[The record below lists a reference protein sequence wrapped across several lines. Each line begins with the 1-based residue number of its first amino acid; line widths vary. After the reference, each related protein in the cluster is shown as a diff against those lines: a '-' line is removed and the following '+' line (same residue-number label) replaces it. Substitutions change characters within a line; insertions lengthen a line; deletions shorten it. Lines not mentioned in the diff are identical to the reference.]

1 MSKEL
6 SLPPNLK
13 SFSISTYDYHV
24 SAETSGD
31 DNPVYKIEIDRSMP
45 GSDDKDNFIQI
56 SIRGTDIHADVINDA
71 IVKDVIELVKSKII

>member
-1 MSKEL
+1 M
-6 SLPPNLK
+6 
-13 SFSISTYDYHV
+13 
-24 SAETSGD
+24 
-31 DNPVYKIEIDRSMP
+31 YKIEIDRSMP